1 MGLYPDQV
9 FDQMRY
15 LETHRLVLRR
25 MTMRDAQDM
34 YEYSRDPQVARHVLW
49 DAHRSLGETRSYIR
63 SALRRYRAG
72 QAASLVIELK
82 AERKVIGTIGFMWY
96 QQDNSSAEV
105 GYSLS
110 RAYWNR
116 GIMTEALGAVVDFAF
131 RQLRINRL
139 EAQHEVDN
147 PASGQVMRNVG
158 MVKEGTLRQR
168 LFNKGRYVDVDL
180 YAILREDFLK
190 RETKTQGGAS
200 KGSLPFDSRN

>member
-9 FDQMRY
+9 FDRMRY
-15 LETHRLVLRR
+15 LETDRLVLRR

-49 DAHRSLGETRSYIR
+49 DAHRSVGETRGYIR
-63 SALRRYRAG
+63 SVLRRYRAG
-72 QAASLVIELK
+72 QAASLAIELK
-82 AERKVIGTIGFMWY
+82 AQHKVIGTIGFMWY
-96 QQDNSSAEV
+96 QQENSSAEV
-105 GYSLS
+105 GYSLA
-110 RAYWNR
+110 RAYWNQ

-131 RQLRINRL
+131 RQLGINRL

-147 PASGQVMRNVG
+147 PASGQVMRHVG

-180 YAILREDFLK
+180 YAILREDFLQK
-190 RETKTQGGAS
+190 RNQIPG
-200 KGSLPFDSRN
+200 RRV